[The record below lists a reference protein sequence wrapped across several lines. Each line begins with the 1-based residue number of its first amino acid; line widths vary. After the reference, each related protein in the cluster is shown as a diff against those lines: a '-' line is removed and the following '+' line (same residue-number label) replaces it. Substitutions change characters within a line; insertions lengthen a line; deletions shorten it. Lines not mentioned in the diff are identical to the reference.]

1 MSIFPPLLDIVKDLS
16 DLIQSFIN
24 FLCVHLPGIVCMTGM
39 LVQVVS
45 YAGQQSN
52 QLAPFLGWCFS
63 HLTSFDQSAE
73 IGFPAQ
79 SALFYIG
86 I

>member
-1 MSIFPPLLDIVKDLS
+1 MSIFPPLLDMINDLS
-16 DLIQSFIN
+16 DLFQCFIN
-24 FLCVHLPGIVCMTGM
+24 FLSVHLPAIVSTPGK

-63 HLTSFDQSAE
+63 YLSFFDQS
-73 IGFPAQ
+73 
-79 SALFYIG
+79 S
-86 I
+86 